1 MIVLLRRLLPLLL
14 LLGLGLAAAQDAS
27 KLPECILTPGTTAAT
42 PDGSNLTLTAFL
54 PNAPCN
60 MAQIMYL
67 WGYWGLWKGIAF
79 VGMGLTTAFFFWAL
93 FRAVLSKTPEKALIP
108 FLIAIVLVGFISP
121 ATKGEGVIPMAQS
134 TGVEWFNALYR
145 TSADVGYA
153 AMSRGENSVQAQT
166 AALGRN
172 LALLVARA
180 QHASTIRSQMA
191 QIKAGKITGD
201 LADPNLANTLYA
213 DQIRNEQ
220 SGAESLFSN
229 RGWIFNVGY
238 WLLFGLFSI
247 FAGIIVVVGGTMQLM
262 LLLLPVALA
271 FLVLGQFKPITAIGA
286 SYLSALLTIGVLPV
300 IVATI
305 ASITLGIPAAKMLP
319 VVNQMNGDLSAQLTR
334 YQELLRNGCQWYEVS
349 CNFEAQVFNPILSDL
364 TTIKELFITLVVV
377 VLSGIVG
384 LSIGA
389 TFIRRV
395 PEAIAAVFGASRGG
409 VSSGVEPG
417 GIGKLLAM
425 TGGMKMMQQLT
436 RTPGTNA
443 SSSGPKTDGSPAL
456 PTTPTPPGG
465 GGGQYTPPE
474 SVTAGSGSSTTS
486 TSGNIPP
493 ESVTSGASGNPRTVV
508 GAGYAAFQGSRGA
521 GMPFGQ
527 AVQAGVQ
534 PMFAGAAA
542 GVQAHGQ
549 TIRQDYGAAAQRGR
563 ENLTR
568 TASNLAFGSANA
580 ERGRAAVGA
589 AVQDFRDTNAQV
601 RAQEPVQNR
610 PINPDEFETRS
621 RRDPVAAAQNAAQA
635 QAHFTVTPEQS
646 AGEQGARPASRAEL
660 SGRNQGGSLQDWTA
674 APAPVRPPKLG
685 PPPPRPTEPTVSPT
699 EQEAQSHKTRM
710 AQGTGPTLA
719 DMDATRRNTLALGG
733 PQGRAIPGVFPGPL
747 EPRPAPTPPLPPPPA
762 RRTER
767 APDEQWPASPRPAAD
782 WQPPQQP
789 QPPPHPRAT
798 PPTLDIPLSHLM
810 KPAPTTP
817 PDEENPKP

>member
-1 MIVLLRRLLPLLL
+1 
-14 LLGLGLAAAQDAS
+14 
-27 KLPECILTPGTTAAT
+27 
-42 PDGSNLTLTAFL
+42 
-54 PNAPCN
+54 

-79 VGMGLTTAFFFWAL
+79 VGMGLTTAFFFWSL

-108 FLIAIVLVGFISP
+108 FLTALVLVGFISP
-121 ATKGEGVIPMAQS
+121 ATKGEGVIPMVQS

-180 QHASTIRSQMA
+180 QHASTIRAQMA

-220 SGAESLFSN
+220 AGADSLISN

-271 FLVLGQFKPITAIGA
+271 FLVLGQFKPVTAIGA

-319 VVNQMNGDLSAQLTR
+319 VVTQMNGDLSAQLTR

-395 PEAIAAVFGASRGG
+395 PAAIAGVFGASGG
-409 VSSGVEPG
+409 GESSGVETG

-425 TGGMKMMQQLT
+425 TGGMKMLQQLT
-436 RTPGTNA
+436 RTPGANA
-443 SSSGPKTDGSPAL
+443 SSAGPKTDGSPAPSPGPAL
-456 PTTPTPPGG
+456 PPGG

-493 ESVTSGASGNPRTVV
+493 ESVTAGNPRTVV
-508 GAGYAAFQGSRGA
+508 GASYAAFQGSRGA

-534 PMFAGAAA
+534 PMLAGAAA
-542 GVQAHGQ
+542 GVRAHGQ

-563 ENLTR
+563 EHLTR

-580 ERGRAAVGA
+580 ERGRAAVSA

-601 RAQEPVQNR
+601 RAQDTTQNR
-610 PINPDEFETRS
+610 SVNPDEFETRS

-635 QAHFTVTPEQS
+635 QSHFTVTPEQR
-646 AGEQGARPASRAEL
+646 AGEQGARPASRTEL
-660 SGRNQGGSLQDWTA
+660 SARNQGGSLQDWTA

-685 PPPPRPTEPTVSPT
+685 PPPPRPVSPT

-733 PQGRAIPGVFPGPL
+733 PQGKAIPGVFPGPL
-747 EPRPAPTPPLPPPPA
+747 EPRPAAPAPTPPLPPPPA

-767 APDEQWPASPRPAAD
+767 APDEQWQASHRPVAD
-782 WQPPQQP
+782 WQPPQKP
-789 QPPPHPRAT
+789 LPPPPPRVT
-798 PPTLDIPLSHLM
+798 PPPLDIPLSHLM
-810 KPAPTTP
+810 KPAPTP